1 MISAI
6 IWLIGLILAIK
17 AALEI
22 WHIGGGDT
30 IKKVIFIILVLI
42 TSWLGLL
49 VYYFFARGERMHRWV
64 K

>member
-30 IKKVIFIILVLI
+30 GKKVIFIILVLI
-42 TSWLGLL
+42 TSWVGLL